1 MTFIVRAV
9 AALLVACGLLAGT
22 GPAVA
27 QPYPSKPVRVIVPF
41 APGGPTDVIA
51 RILAQKLSENLGQQF
66 VVENRAGAGGN
77 IGMAAVAKAAPDG
90 YTVLVSSSSIV
101 VNPSLYAN
109 IPFDVLKD
117 FAPVTYAAASPNV
130 LAVHPSVDA
139 KTVRELIALIKA
151 NPGKFSFATP
161 GIGTTPDLSGHLF
174 KLALNLDLVAVPF
187 NGAGPAITSTIGNQ
201 TPIAF
206 TALPPTTPHVKSG
219 SLRALAVTSKSRSS
233 ALPEVPTLAEAGV
246 PDQEADT
253 LQGVLVPAG
262 TPKEIIDKLHGEIVK
277 IVALA
282 DVKERLA
289 ALGFDPVANKPEE
302 FAAQIRAEIGK
313 WGKVVKDANIKVE

>member
-1 MTFIVRAV
+1 MTRFVQAL
-9 AALLVACGLLAGT
+9 AALMVVFAGFL
-22 GPAVA
+22 GSAEA
-27 QPYPSKPVRVIVPF
+27 QPYPNKPVRVIVPF

-51 RILAQKLSENLGQQF
+51 RILSQKLSESLGQQF

-90 YTVLVSSSSIV
+90 YTILVSSSSIV
-101 VNPSLYAN
+101 VNPSLYASL
-109 IPFDVLKD
+109 PFDPLKD
-117 FAPVTYAAASPNV
+117 LAPVTYAAASPNV
-130 LAVHPSVDA
+130 LVVHPSVEA
-139 KTVRELIALIKA
+139 RSVRELIALIKA
-151 NPGKFSFATP
+151 NPGKFSFASP

-174 KLALNLDLVAVPF
+174 KLALGLDLVAVPF

-201 TPIAF
+201 TPVAF

-219 SLRALAVTSKSRSS
+219 ALRALAVTSKQRSS
-233 ALPEVPTLAEAGV
+233 ALPDVPTLAEAGIQ
-246 PDQEADT
+246 DQEADT

-262 TPKEIIDKLHGEIVK
+262 TPKEIIDRLHGELVK
-277 IVALA
+277 AIALP

-289 ALGFDPVANKPEE
+289 GLGFDPVANRPEE
-302 FAAQIRAEIGK
+302 FAAQIRAEIAK

>member
-1 MTFIVRAV
+1 MTRFVRAL
-9 AALLVACGLLAGT
+9 AALMVVFAGFL
-22 GPAVA
+22 GSAEA
-27 QPYPSKPVRVIVPF
+27 QPYPNKPVRVIVPF

-51 RILAQKLSENLGQQF
+51 RILSQKLSESLGQQF

-90 YTVLVSSSSIV
+90 YTILVSSSSIV
-101 VNPSLYAN
+101 VNPSLYASL
-109 IPFDVLKD
+109 PFDPLKD
-117 FAPVTYAAASPNV
+117 LAPVTYAAASPNV
-130 LAVHPSVDA
+130 LVVHPSVEA
-139 KTVRELIALIKA
+139 RSVRELIALIKA
-151 NPGKFSFATP
+151 NPGKFSFASP

-174 KLALNLDLVAVPF
+174 KLALGLDLVAVPF

-201 TPIAF
+201 TPVAF

-219 SLRALAVTSKSRSS
+219 ALRALAVTSKQRSS
-233 ALPEVPTLAEAGV
+233 ALPDVPTLAEAGIQ
-246 PDQEADT
+246 DQEADT

-262 TPKEIIDKLHGEIVK
+262 TPKEIIDRLHGELVK
-277 IVALA
+277 AIALP

-289 ALGFDPVANKPEE
+289 GLGFDPVANRPEE
-302 FAAQIRAEIGK
+302 FAAQIRAEIAK

>member
-1 MTFIVRAV
+1 MTRVVRSL
-9 AALLVACGLLAGT
+9 AALLVCFAGFL
-22 GPAVA
+22 GSAEA
-27 QPYPSKPVRVIVPF
+27 QPYPAKPVRVIVPF

-51 RILAQKLSENLGQQF
+51 RIVAQKLSENLGQQF

-109 IPFDVLKD
+109 IPFDAVRD

-130 LAVHPSVDA
+130 LVVHPSVDA
-139 KTVRELIALIKA
+139 KSVRELIALIKA

-174 KLALNLDLVAVPF
+174 KLALGLDLVAVPF

-219 SLRALAVTSKSRSS
+219 ALRALAVTSKTRSS
-233 ALPEVPTLAEAGV
+233 ALPDVPTLAEAGV
-246 PDQEADT
+246 AGQEADT

-262 TPKEIIDKLHGEIVK
+262 TPKEIIDTLHREIVR
-277 IVALA
+277 IVALPE
-282 DVKERLA
+282 VKERLA
-289 ALGFDPVANKPEE
+289 GLGFDPVANRPEE
-302 FAAQIRAEIGK
+302 FAAQIRAEIAK
-313 WGKVVKDANIKVE
+313 WGKVVKAANIKVE

>member
-1 MTFIVRAV
+1 MTRIVRAL
-9 AALLVACGLLAGT
+9 AALVIVFAGFL
-22 GPAVA
+22 GSADA
-27 QPYPSKPVRVIVPF
+27 QPYPNKPVRVIVPF

-51 RILAQKLSENLGQQF
+51 RILSQKLSESLGQQF
-66 VVENRAGAGGN
+66 VVENRPGAGGN

-90 YTVLVSSSSIV
+90 YTVLISSSSIV

-109 IPFDVLKD
+109 VPFDAIKD

-130 LAVHPSVDA
+130 LVVHPSVEA
-139 KTVRELIALIKA
+139 KTVRELIALIRA

-161 GIGTTPDLSGHLF
+161 GMGTTPDLAGHLF
-174 KLALNLDLVAVPF
+174 KLSLGLDLVGVPF

-201 TPIAF
+201 TPVAF
-206 TALPPTTPHVKSG
+206 TALPPTTPHVKAG
-219 SLRALAVTSKSRSS
+219 SLRALAVTSKRRSA
-233 ALPEVPTLAEAGV
+233 ALPDVPTLAEAGV
-246 PDQEADT
+246 PDQESDT

-277 IVALA
+277 IVAMA

-289 ALGFDPVANKPEE
+289 GLGFDPVANKPEE
-302 FAAQIRAEIGK
+302 FAAQIRAEIAK
-313 WGKVVKDANIKVE
+313 WGKVVKDAKIKVE

>member
-1 MTFIVRAV
+1 MTRIMRAL
-9 AALLVACGLLAGT
+9 AALVVVFAGFL
-22 GPAVA
+22 GSAEA
-27 QPYPSKPVRVIVPF
+27 QPYPNRPVRVIVPF

-51 RILAQKLSENLGQQF
+51 RVLAQKLSENLGQQF
-66 VVENRAGAGGN
+66 VVENRPGAGGN

-109 IPFDVLKD
+109 LPYDSIKD

-130 LAVHPSVDA
+130 LVVHPSVEA
-139 KTVRELIALIKA
+139 KSVRELIALIKA
-151 NPGKFSFATP
+151 NPGKFSFASP

-174 KLALNLDLVAVPF
+174 RLALGLDLVGVPF

-206 TALPPTTPHVKSG
+206 TALPPTTPHVKAG

-233 ALPEVPTLAEAGV
+233 ALPDVPTLAEAGV

-277 IVALA
+277 IVALP

-289 ALGFDPVANKPEE
+289 GLGFTPVANKPEE
-302 FAAQIRAEIGK
+302 FAAQIRAEIAK
-313 WGKVVKDANIKVE
+313 WGKVVKDAKIKVE

>member
-1 MTFIVRAV
+1 MTCVVRAL
-9 AALLVACGLLAGT
+9 AALLVCFAGFV
-22 GPAVA
+22 GSAGA
-27 QPYPSKPVRVIVPF
+27 QPYPTKPVRVIVPF

-51 RILAQKLSENLGQQF
+51 RIVAQKLSENLGQQF

-90 YTVLVSSSSIV
+90 YMVLFSSSSIV

-109 IPFDVLKD
+109 IPFDALKD
-117 FAPVTYAAASPNV
+117 FAPVSYVAASPNV
-130 LAVHPSVDA
+130 LVVHPSVDA
-139 KTVRELIALIKA
+139 RTVRELIALIKA
-151 NPGKFSFATP
+151 GPGKFSFATP

-174 KLALNLDLVAVPF
+174 KLALGLDLVGVPF

-219 SLRALAVTSKSRSS
+219 ALRALAVTSKTRSS
-233 ALPEVPTLAEAGV
+233 ALPDVPTLAEAGIA
-246 PDQEADT
+246 DQESDT

-262 TPKEIIDKLHGEIVK
+262 TPKEVIDTLHREIVK
-277 IVALA
+277 SVALP

-289 ALGFDPVANKPEE
+289 GLGFNAVANRPEE
-302 FAAQIRAEIGK
+302 FAAQIRAEITK

>member
-1 MTFIVRAV
+1 MTRIVRAL
-9 AALLVACGLLAGT
+9 AALVIVFAGFL
-22 GPAVA
+22 GGADA

-109 IPFDVLKD
+109 LPYDSIKD

-130 LAVHPSVDA
+130 LVVHPSVEA
-139 KTVRELIALIKA
+139 RSVRELIALIKA
-151 NPGKFSFATP
+151 NPGKFSFASP

-174 KLALNLDLVAVPF
+174 RLALGLDLVGVPF

-206 TALPPTTPHVKSG
+206 TALPPTTPHVKAG

-233 ALPEVPTLAEAGV
+233 ALPDVPTLAEAGV

-262 TPKEIIDKLHGEIVK
+262 TPKDIIDKLHGEIVK
-277 IVALA
+277 IVALP

-289 ALGFDPVANKPEE
+289 GLGFTPVANKPEE
-302 FAAQIRAEIGK
+302 FAAQIRAEIAK